1 MVWVTMPISGARRR
15 KSNPSCRVR
24 LATDASCRSS
34 QSKPIGKAGDVAHVD
49 PRADDATALADRLQ
63 GQGHEIA
70 HDGKDDRSVERL
82 SGGISSDPPAQAAPR
97 PRAKV

>member
-1 MVWVTMPISGARRR
+1 MDARA
-15 KSNPSCRVR
+15 N
-24 LATDASCRSS
+24 
-34 QSKPIGKAGDVAHVD
+34 H
-49 PRADDATALADRLQ
+49 ATALAYRLQ
-63 GQGHEIA
+63 RQGHEIA